1 MLFTWCSISIC
12 LRIKCHFVSISHK
25 QTRDNKTISSLL
37 ISAMA
42 PNILPTTPIHTCSHR
57 RCKVRH
63 LNGIMVSWLPF
74 WSRFLPNSDGE
85 KRANIPK
92 WHDLEPTSYGHGCAP
107 RALYTWK
114 RTPGGSGKN
123 STPSRLSPSL
133 PFARAART
141 FLLHPLS
148 LPVVFAR
155 LGPAFTRM
163 SVPLAASPLARHPEL
178 RRSRSSSAW
187 CSSSTPPPSPSPNGA
202 RGGGREDEERGDS
215 GLAGGAA
222 ASSSCN
228 VSCVALNTKLRQ

>member
-63 LNGIMVSWLPF
+63 LNGIMVSWLPV

-85 KRANIPK
+85 KRENIPK

-107 RALYTWK
+107 APFTH
-114 RTPGGSGKN
+114 GSGLPGVVGKIPRLLAFLHL
-123 STPSRLSPSL
+123 SHSPEPPAPSSSILCRCLLCLLVWALPSL
-133 PFARAART
+133 
-141 FLLHPLS
+141 
-148 LPVVFAR
+148 
-155 LGPAFTRM
+155 G
-163 SVPLAASPLARHPEL
+163 
-178 RRSRSSSAW
+178 
-187 CSSSTPPPSPSPNGA
+187 
-202 RGGGREDEERGDS
+202 
-215 GLAGGAA
+215 
-222 ASSSCN
+222 
-228 VSCVALNTKLRQ
+228 